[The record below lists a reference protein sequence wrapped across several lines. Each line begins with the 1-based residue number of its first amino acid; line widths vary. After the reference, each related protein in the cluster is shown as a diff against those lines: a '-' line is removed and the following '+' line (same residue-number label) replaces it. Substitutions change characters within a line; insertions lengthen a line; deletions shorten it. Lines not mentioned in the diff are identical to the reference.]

1 LSEIIPWTDE
11 DIAFLVSD
19 CTKLTECVAT
29 EKDLREMSDLKM
41 DILELQPI
49 PGTKENIDKL
59 DDELKS
65 ISEKLGPIID
75 LLSV

>member
-1 LSEIIPWTDE
+1 LSEGIPWTDE
-11 DIAFLVSD
+11 DIAFLVSE

-49 PGTKENIDKL
+49 PGTKEKI
-59 DDELKS
+59 E
-65 ISEKLGPIID
+65 
-75 LLSV
+75 